1 MISSSRF
8 SSMVICVSNADRS
21 IVSGY
26 NRRLYAGEVSGRVD
40 SWTPAFASRVMLS
53 A

>member
-1 MISSSRF
+1 MMSNSRF
-8 SSMVICVSNADRS
+8 SSMVICVSNADLS

-26 NRRLYAGEVSGRVD
+26 SRRLYAGEVSGRVD
-40 SWTPAFASRVMLS
+40 IWTPAFAKRVILS